1 MTIDLTRR
9 TLLHLAGASS
19 LSAAALAAA
28 QAEGTAGGGGPT
40 FANRTPM
47 RIGMVNLRVRD
58 LDKVADYYRDAIG
71 LTVMARSMMG
81 ALLGAGGVALLHLQ
95 RRESA
100 AREARNAAG
109 LYHTAFLMPTRKDL
123 ARWLVHAA
131 ANKIPLSGF
140 ADHLVSESIYL
151 DDPEGNGIEV
161 YADRAPETW
170 KWEAGSVAMATD
182 QLDIDGLLALTDT
195 HTTNYARA
203 PDDLRIGHMHLRVG
217 DLEQADRFYGG
228 AVGFDP
234 TRKRSGAAF
243 LSSGRYHHHLAI
255 NVWQSA
261 GAGPRDDTATG
272 LVWFS
277 LEIAA
282 EEILQAQTLRLRQA
296 GAPAAAIE
304 NGIETSDPWAPRCGS
319 SRSDAVRG
327 RRLACPAGPGRPCA
341 REAENEV
348 RLAKGRRTLFLLA
361 GAQGRLPAAGLLARR
376 CRNHL
381 DLLLLGFLG
390 LPIISL
396 LAFGHVALP

>member
-19 LSAAALAAA
+19 LSAAALP
-28 QAEGTAGGGGPT
+28 QRMQRGPSGGGPT

-47 RIGMVNLRVRD
+47 RIGMVELRVRD

-170 KWEAGSVAMATD
+170 KWDAGSVAMATD

-195 HTTNYARA
+195 RTTNYAKA

-217 DLEQADRFYGG
+217 DLGQADRFYGG
-228 AVGFDP
+228 AIGFDP

-243 LSSGRYHHHLAI
+243 LSSGRYHHHLGI

-272 LVWFS
+272 LGWFS

-282 EEILQAQTLRLRQA
+282 EEILHAQTLRLRQA
-296 GAPAAAIE
+296 GAPAATIE
-304 NGIETSDPWAPRCGS
+304 NGIETSDPWGTK
-319 SRSDAVRG
+319 
-327 RRLACPAGPGRPCA
+327 
-341 REAENEV
+341 V
-348 RLAKGRRTLFLLA
+348 RLIR
-361 GAQGRLPAAGLLARR
+361 
-376 CRNHL
+376 
-381 DLLLLGFLG
+381 
-390 LPIISL
+390 
-396 LAFGHVALP
+396 V

>member
-19 LSAAALAAA
+19 LTAAAMAAA

-81 ALLGAGGVALLHLQ
+81 ALLGTGGVALLHLQ

-100 AREARNAAG
+100 TREARNAAG

-131 ANKIPLSGF
+131 KNRIPLSGF
-140 ADHLVSESIYL
+140 ADHLVSESVYL

-161 YADRAPETW
+161 YADRAPELW

-182 QLDIDGLLALTDT
+182 QLDIDGLLALADT
-195 HTTNYARA
+195 HTTNYAKA

-217 DLEQADRFYGG
+217 DLEQADRFYG
-228 AVGFDP
+228 APLVS
-234 TRKRSGAAF
+234 TRPASAAAPHSFPPGVITITSRST
-243 LSSGRYHHHLAI
+243 SGR
-255 NVWQSA
+255 
-261 GAGPRDDTATG
+261 
-272 LVWFS
+272 
-277 LEIAA
+277 
-282 EEILQAQTLRLRQA
+282 
-296 GAPAAAIE
+296 APAPARAM
-304 NGIETSDPWAPRCGS
+304 PQPPGS
-319 SRSDAVRG
+319 RGFRWRSRRQKSCRRNRSACVR
-327 RRLACPAGPGRPCA
+327 R
-341 REAENEV
+341 
-348 RLAKGRRTLFLLA
+348 
-361 GAQGRLPAAGLLARR
+361 ARR
-376 CRNHL
+376 PRRSRTASKHQIPGEQSC
-381 DLLLLGFLG
+381 G
-390 LPIISL
+390 
-396 LAFGHVALP
+396 

>member
-1 MTIDLTRR
+1 
-9 TLLHLAGASS
+9 
-19 LSAAALAAA
+19 
-28 QAEGTAGGGGPT
+28 
-40 FANRTPM
+40 
-47 RIGMVNLRVRD
+47 VNLRVRD

-95 RRESA
+95 RREGST
-100 AREARNAAG
+100 REARNAAG

-195 HTTNYARA
+195 RTTNYAKA

-272 LVWFS
+272 LGWFS

-296 GAPAAAIE
+296 GAPAATIE
-304 NGIETSDPWAPRCGS
+304 NGIETSDPWGTK
-319 SRSDAVRG
+319 
-327 RRLACPAGPGRPCA
+327 
-341 REAENEV
+341 V
-348 RLAKGRRTLFLLA
+348 RLIK
-361 GAQGRLPAAGLLARR
+361 
-376 CRNHL
+376 
-381 DLLLLGFLG
+381 
-390 LPIISL
+390 
-396 LAFGHVALP
+396 V